1 MSKPIAKI
9 TVRCPHCGAE
19 QLEPE
24 QAKSTYCRRCSQYFG
39 ITAASAVS
47 ANTSPA
53 GSTPPASTAKLRP
66 GFPTI
71 SRIEPPVPGV
81 TAEAAGG
88 SVFKQKIE
96 SFLGNKPRQRTARCF
111 ECSSSHEVGST
122 AQSSTCKACGAYI
135 DLQDYKINGS
145 FSRNIKTRGSVY
157 LSSKGDL
164 SSSKIVCSQ
173 ATLHG
178 KMRGKLT
185 CDGMVTLRTQG
196 RLPGSIEAGE
206 MIIEKGSEVI
216 FSRPLK
222 ASTVAVHG
230 KMSGQI
236 LSDSHVTI
244 FKSGSL
250 DGAVEATG
258 FTVEKGGIFQGEL
271 TITPKQS
278 VAVAPAEDGIP
289 EGEDRASSGRPAVS
303 PPASFLGGEGKP
315 AHG

>member
-24 QAKSTYCRRCSQYFG
+24 QAKSTFCRRCSQYFG
-39 ITAASAVS
+39 ITAIAPAG
-47 ANTSPA
+47 ANPPPSIASPA
-53 GSTPPASTAKLRP
+53 VRPRLGFPSFSPPEPSGST
-66 GFPTI
+66 
-71 SRIEPPVPGV
+71 
-81 TAEAAGG
+81 AGG
-88 SVFKQKIE
+88 GLADSGGFKQKIE

-111 ECSSSHEVGST
+111 ECSSAHEVSST

-135 DLQDYKINGS
+135 DLQDYKISGS

-178 KMRGKLT
+178 KMRGNLS
-185 CDGMVTLRTQG
+185 CDGMVTVRMQG

-206 MIIEKGSEVI
+206 LIIEKGSEVV

-222 ASTVAVHG
+222 ASSVAVHG

-244 FKSGSL
+244 YKSGSL
-250 DGAVEATG
+250 DGAVNATG
-258 FTVEKGGIFQGEL
+258 FAVEKGGIFQGEL
-271 TITPKQS
+271 TITPRPTIAAAS
-278 VAVAPAEDGIP
+278 PEDTDAEAETRD
-289 EGEDRASSGRPAVS
+289 SSTRQPGMQN
-303 PPASFLGGEGKP
+303 PPFMGGERKP